1 MPGLNRRALLIGGL
15 TVGLVTWDRRPALA
29 QDQRALL
36 GTWVGE
42 VALGPKG
49 SWTRLDFIRD
59 GEKIKWRWY
68 WYRAKA
74 EGVVDKVALP
84 SVELSGAYLEH
95 PTPTMVGSPITM
107 ALTLNGD
114 QLEGSGLTVRTN
126 QPYRLSLTRQKKK

>member
-1 MPGLNRRALLIGGL
+1 VGGR
-15 TVGLVTWDRRPALA
+15 G
-29 QDQRALL
+29 
-36 GTWVGE
+36 
-42 VALGPKG
+42 ALGPKG

-84 SVELSGAYLEH
+84 SVELSGVYLEH
-95 PTPTMVGSPITM
+95 PTATTVGSPITM

-114 QLEGSGLTVRTN
+114 QLEGSGLTARTN